1 LKVHKVSLQSCTI
14 QSVYILFS
22 CTCPLFYATLQFY
35 SKNCVEQK
43 HPDNGGP
50 EEIADER
57 LRDRAKY
64 RVTAGLRYNLFKNT
78 RLFLDYEYQ
87 DKQVKEIVDV
97 IDEDEGEWE
106 VREVQIESYEIFD
119 LAVEQTL
126 FDEWGFVKEGVL
138 KLYVNNLLDKEYQT
152 SLGYPATDR
161 TYGIALSFGF

>member
-1 LKVHKVSLQSCTI
+1 
-14 QSVYILFS
+14 
-22 CTCPLFYATLQFY
+22 
-35 SKNCVEQK
+35 
-43 HPDNGGP
+43 
-50 EEIADER
+50 
-57 LRDRAKY
+57 
-64 RVTAGLRYNLFKNT
+64 
-78 RLFLDYEYQ
+78 LFLDYEYQ